1 MMNNIKEVH
10 TEMKLLG
17 EIADLKAELK
27 ASKEEQN
34 RLRSAAITWEKVWS
48 VLGQHKFVRE
58 VSAEHAEEGYS
69 SCASILLDSF
79 ERLYQDLLDY
89 QEEGEY

>member
-1 MMNNIKEVH
+1 MNNIKELH

-48 VLGQHKFVRE
+48 VLEQHKFVRNITL
-58 VSAEHAEEGYS
+58 EHAVHGNS
-69 SCASILLDSF
+69 SCSIILLDAF
-79 ERLYQDLLDY
+79 ARLYQDHLDY
-89 QEEGEY
+89 HEEAEY